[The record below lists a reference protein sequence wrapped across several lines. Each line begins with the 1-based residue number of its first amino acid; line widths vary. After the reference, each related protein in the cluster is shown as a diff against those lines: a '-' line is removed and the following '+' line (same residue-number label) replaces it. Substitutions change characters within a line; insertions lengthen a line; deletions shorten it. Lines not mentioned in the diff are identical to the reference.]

1 MVKKLCTITY
11 IDPLT
16 RDMLKIFLKEQPKN
30 GTIPRIAAV
39 KYNTKKLEAEM
50 WITELTDEI
59 SRNKKHSSF

>member
-1 MVKKLCTITY
+1 
-11 IDPLT
+11 
-16 RDMLKIFLKEQPKN
+16 MLKIFLKEQPKN